1 MIDLTN
7 DIREMMDQKDM
18 SFKEVKS
25 IITDMLKSAYKRKF
39 GTDEN
44 AEIKF
49 YTKKKDSSRIF
60 VDILAKKTVVDEE
73 DFFNEVTEIPY
84 DDAVLLAGDEVEV
97 GDSLE
102 IPLNPK
108 TFEYSA
114 VQSAKQRGQ
123 QVSKEMTDDKTFIKA
138 KSMEFALVKGE
149 LKKISKNNSDWLV
162 DVGFGEENLA
172 VFPLRGQS
180 PRETY
185 EIGDTLRFF
194 VEKVDRGDE
203 IITKDNKTGKTK
215 KKKRGVKISLSRS
228 CKEFVKC
235 LLEAQLREE
244 IDNGSVVI
252 KSIAR
257 QVGVRTKVAV
267 DTKKSDTDPVG
278 ATVGK
283 AGCKIQT
290 ITNEISGEKID
301 VVRYDSDPIVLIANA
316 LTPAQVQRVVEID
329 PSSKYAVAIVDDKDQ
344 GLAIGQNGV
353 NVKLAKTLCDWVIDV
368 KTKSQFNEMEQTQ
381 QIHENVGSLFKDE
394 ENVAPTVA
402 EEAKEEPK
410 VLTNEE
416 IGIAEGETPITDVGL
431 DSRLVKKLH
440 NADIWSIE
448 EFFDYTDEE
457 LLERGLTEE
466 EIDAVKGSVEIVTE
480 EVLDDDSFECPV
492 CHAIVPAGST
502 TCPNCGA
509 EFEFE

>member
-1 MIDLTN
+1 MIDLTS
-7 DIREMMDQKDM
+7 DIRDMMAQKDM
-18 SFKEVKS
+18 SLKEVKS

-44 AEIKF
+44 AEVKF
-49 YTKKKDSSRIF
+49 FTKKKDSSRIY
-60 VDILAKKTVVDEE
+60 VDILSKKTVVEEE

-84 DDAVLLAGDEVEV
+84 DEAVVLAGDEVEV
-97 GDSLE
+97 GDTLE
-102 IPLNPK
+102 IPLNPR

-138 KSMEFALVKGE
+138 KSMEFTLIKGE
-149 LKKISKNNSDWLV
+149 LKKVGKNNSDWLV

-185 EIGDTLRFF
+185 DMGDTLRFF

-203 IITKDNKTGKTK
+203 VITRDTKTGKTK

-244 IDNGSVVI
+244 IDNGTVVI

-290 ITNEISGEKID
+290 ITNEIAGEKID
-301 VVRYDSDPIVLIANA
+301 VVRYNEDPIVLIANA

-329 PSSKYAVAIVDDKDQ
+329 PVSKYAVAIVDDKDQ

-368 KTKSQFNEMEQTQ
+368 KTKSQFNEMDQTQ
-381 QIHENVGSLFKDE
+381 LIHETVGSLFKDNE
-394 ENVAPTVA
+394 APLENV
-402 EEAKEEPK
+402 EEKEEVVK
-410 VLTNEE
+410 TLSNEE
-416 IGIAEGETPITDVGL
+416 IGIAEGETPISDIGL
-431 DSRLVKKLH
+431 DPHLVKKLH

-457 LLERGLTEE
+457 LLERGISEE
-466 EIDAVKGSVEIVTE
+466 EIEAVKGSVEIVTE
-480 EVLDDDSFECPV
+480 EEEGDGSFECPV
-492 CHAIVPAGST
+492 CHEIVPAGST
-502 TCPNCGA
+502 SCPNCGA

>member
-1 MIDLTN
+1 MIDLTS
-7 DIREMMDQKDM
+7 DIRDMMAQKDM
-18 SFKEVKS
+18 SLKEVKS

-44 AEIKF
+44 AEVKF
-49 YTKKKDSSRIF
+49 FTKKKDSSRIY
-60 VDILAKKTVVDEE
+60 VDILSKKTVVEEE

-84 DDAVLLAGDEVEV
+84 DEAVVLAGDEVEV
-97 GDSLE
+97 GDTLE
-102 IPLNPK
+102 IPLNPR

-138 KSMEFALVKGE
+138 KSMEFTLVKGE
-149 LKKISKNNSDWLV
+149 LKKIGKNNSDWLV

-185 EIGDTLRFF
+185 DMGDTLRFF

-203 IITKDNKTGKTK
+203 VITRDTKTGKTK

-244 IDNGSVVI
+244 IDNGTVVI

-290 ITNEISGEKID
+290 ITNEIAGEKID
-301 VVRYDSDPIVLIANA
+301 VVRYDEDPIVLIANA

-329 PSSKYAVAIVDDKDQ
+329 PVSKYAVAIVDDKDQ

-368 KTKSQFNEMEQTQ
+368 KTKSQFNEMDQTQ
-381 QIHENVGSLFKDE
+381 LIHETVGSLFKDNE
-394 ENVAPTVA
+394 APLENV
-402 EEAKEEPK
+402 EEKEEVVK
-410 VLTNEE
+410 TLTNEE
-416 IGIAEGETPITDVGL
+416 IGIAEGETPISDIGL
-431 DSRLVKKLH
+431 DPHLVKKLH

-457 LLERGLTEE
+457 LLERGISAE
-466 EIDAVKGSVEIVTE
+466 EIEAVKGSVEIVTE
-480 EVLDDDSFECPV
+480 EEEGDGSFDCPV
-492 CHAIVPAGST
+492 CHEIVPAGST
-502 TCPNCGA
+502 SCPNCGA

>member
-1 MIDLTN
+1 MIDLTS
-7 DIREMMDQKDM
+7 DIRDMMAQKDM
-18 SFKEVKS
+18 SLKEVKS

-44 AEIKF
+44 AEVKF
-49 YTKKKDSSRIF
+49 FTKKKDSSRIY
-60 VDILAKKTVVDEE
+60 VDILSKKTVVEEE

-84 DDAVLLAGDEVEV
+84 DEAVVLAGDEVEV
-97 GDSLE
+97 GDTLE
-102 IPLNPK
+102 IPLNPR

-138 KSMEFALVKGE
+138 KSMEFTLVKGE
-149 LKKISKNNSDWLV
+149 LKKIGKNNSDWLV

-185 EIGDTLRFF
+185 DMGDTLRFF

-203 IITKDNKTGKTK
+203 VITRDTKTGKTK

-244 IDNGSVVI
+244 IDNGTVVI

-290 ITNEISGEKID
+290 ITNEIAGEKID
-301 VVRYDSDPIVLIANA
+301 VVRYNEDPIVLIANA

-329 PSSKYAVAIVDDKDQ
+329 PVSKSAVAIVDDKDQ

-368 KTKSQFNEMEQTQ
+368 KTKSQFNEMDQTQ
-381 QIHENVGSLFKDE
+381 LIHETVGSLFKDNE
-394 ENVAPTVA
+394 APLENV
-402 EEAKEEPK
+402 EEKEEVVK
-410 VLTNEE
+410 TLTNEE
-416 IGIAEGETPITDVGL
+416 IGIAEGETPISDIGL
-431 DSRLVKKLH
+431 DPHLVKKLH

-457 LLERGLTEE
+457 LLERGISAE
-466 EIDAVKGSVEIVTE
+466 EIEAVKGSVEIVTE
-480 EVLDDDSFECPV
+480 EEEGDGSFECPV
-492 CHAIVPAGST
+492 CHEIVPAGST
-502 TCPNCGA
+502 SCPNCGA

>member
-1 MIDLTN
+1 MIDLTS
-7 DIREMMDQKDM
+7 DIRDMMAQKDM
-18 SFKEVKS
+18 SLKEVKS

-44 AEIKF
+44 AEVKF
-49 YTKKKDSSRIF
+49 FTKKKDSSRIY
-60 VDILAKKTVVDEE
+60 VDILSKKTVVEEE

-84 DDAVLLAGDEVEV
+84 DEAVVLAGDEVEV
-97 GDSLE
+97 GDTLE
-102 IPLNPK
+102 IPLNPR

-138 KSMEFALVKGE
+138 KSMEFTLVKGE
-149 LKKISKNNSDWLV
+149 LKKIGKNNSDWLV

-185 EIGDTLRFF
+185 DMGDTLRFF

-203 IITKDNKTGKTK
+203 VITRDTKTGKTK

-244 IDNGSVVI
+244 IDNGTVVI

-257 QVGVRTKVAV
+257 QAGVRTKVAV

-290 ITNEISGEKID
+290 ITNEIAGEKID
-301 VVRYDSDPIVLIANA
+301 VVRYDEDPIVLIANA

-329 PSSKYAVAIVDDKDQ
+329 PVSKYAVAIVDDKDQ

-368 KTKSQFNEMEQTQ
+368 KTKSQFNEMDQTQ
-381 QIHENVGSLFKDE
+381 LIHETVGSLFKDNE
-394 ENVAPTVA
+394 APLENV
-402 EEAKEEPK
+402 EEKEEVVK
-410 VLTNEE
+410 TLTNEE
-416 IGIAEGETPITDVGL
+416 IGIAEGETPISDIGL
-431 DSRLVKKLH
+431 DPHLVKKLH

-457 LLERGLTEE
+457 LLERGISAE
-466 EIDAVKGSVEIVTE
+466 EIEAVKGSVEIVTE
-480 EVLDDDSFECPV
+480 EEEGDGSFECPV
-492 CHAIVPAGST
+492 CHEIVPAGST
-502 TCPNCGA
+502 SCPNCGA

>member
-1 MIDLTN
+1 MIDLTS
-7 DIREMMDQKDM
+7 DIRDMMAQKDM
-18 SFKEVKS
+18 SLKEVKY

-44 AEIKF
+44 AEVKF
-49 YTKKKDSSRIF
+49 FTKKKDSSRIY
-60 VDILAKKTVVDEE
+60 VDILSKKTVVEEE

-84 DDAVLLAGDEVEV
+84 DEAVVLAGDEVEV
-97 GDSLE
+97 GDTLE
-102 IPLNPK
+102 IPLNPR

-138 KSMEFALVKGE
+138 KSMEFTLVKGE
-149 LKKISKNNSDWLV
+149 LKKIGKNNSDWLV

-185 EIGDTLRFF
+185 DMGDTLRFF

-203 IITKDNKTGKTK
+203 VITRDTKTGKTK

-244 IDNGSVVI
+244 IDNGTVVI

-290 ITNEISGEKID
+290 ITNEIAGEKID
-301 VVRYDSDPIVLIANA
+301 VVRYNEDPIVLIANA

-329 PSSKYAVAIVDDKDQ
+329 PVSKYAVAIVDDKDQ

-368 KTKSQFNEMEQTQ
+368 KTKSQFNEMDQTQ
-381 QIHENVGSLFKDE
+381 LIHETVGSLFKDNE
-394 ENVAPTVA
+394 APLENV
-402 EEAKEEPK
+402 EEKEEVVK
-410 VLTNEE
+410 TLTNEE
-416 IGIAEGETPITDVGL
+416 IGIAEGETPISDIGL
-431 DSRLVKKLH
+431 DPHLVKKLH

-457 LLERGLTEE
+457 LLERGISAE
-466 EIDAVKGSVEIVTE
+466 EIEAVKGSVEIVTE
-480 EVLDDDSFECPV
+480 EEEGDGSFECPV
-492 CHAIVPAGST
+492 CHEIVPAGST
-502 TCPNCGA
+502 SCPNCGA

>member
-1 MIDLTN
+1 MIDLTS
-7 DIREMMDQKDM
+7 DIRDMMAQKDM
-18 SFKEVKS
+18 SLKEVKS

-44 AEIKF
+44 AEVKF
-49 YTKKKDSSRIF
+49 FTKKKDSSRIY
-60 VDILAKKTVVDEE
+60 VDILSKKTVVEEE

-84 DDAVLLAGDEVEV
+84 DEAVVLAGDEVEV
-97 GDSLE
+97 GDTLE
-102 IPLNPK
+102 IPLNPR

-138 KSMEFALVKGE
+138 KSMEFTRVKGE
-149 LKKISKNNSDWLV
+149 LKKVGKNNSDWLV

-185 EIGDTLRFF
+185 DMGDTLRFF

-203 IITKDNKTGKTK
+203 VITRDTKTGKTK

-244 IDNGSVVI
+244 IDNGTVVI

-290 ITNEISGEKID
+290 ITNEIAGEKID
-301 VVRYDSDPIVLIANA
+301 VVRYNEDPIVLIANA

-329 PSSKYAVAIVDDKDQ
+329 PVSKYAVAIVDDKDQ

-368 KTKSQFNEMEQTQ
+368 KTKSQFNEMDQTQ
-381 QIHENVGSLFKDE
+381 LIHETVGSLFKDNE
-394 ENVAPTVA
+394 APLENV
-402 EEAKEEPK
+402 EEKEEVVK
-410 VLTNEE
+410 TLTNEE
-416 IGIAEGETPITDVGL
+416 IGIAEGETPISDIGL
-431 DSRLVKKLH
+431 DPHLVKKLH

-457 LLERGLTEE
+457 LLERGISAE
-466 EIDAVKGSVEIVTE
+466 EIEAVKGSVEIVTE
-480 EVLDDDSFECPV
+480 EEEGDGSFECPV
-492 CHAIVPAGST
+492 CHEIVPAGST
-502 TCPNCGA
+502 SCPNCGA

>member
-1 MIDLTN
+1 MIDLTS
-7 DIREMMDQKDM
+7 DIRDMMAQKDM
-18 SFKEVKS
+18 SLKEVKS

-44 AEIKF
+44 AEVKF
-49 YTKKKDSSRIF
+49 FTKKKDSSRIY
-60 VDILAKKTVVDEE
+60 VDILSKKTVVEEE

-84 DDAVLLAGDEVEV
+84 DEAVVLAGDEVEV
-97 GDSLE
+97 GDTLE
-102 IPLNPK
+102 IPLNPR

-138 KSMEFALVKGE
+138 KSMEFTLVKGE
-149 LKKISKNNSDWLV
+149 LKKIGKNNSDWLV

-185 EIGDTLRFF
+185 DMGDTLRFF

-203 IITKDNKTGKTK
+203 VITRDTKTGKTK

-244 IDNGSVVI
+244 IDNGTVVI

-290 ITNEISGEKID
+290 ITNEIAGEKID
-301 VVRYDSDPIVLIANA
+301 VVRYNEDPIVLIANA

-329 PSSKYAVAIVDDKDQ
+329 PVSKYAVAIVDDKDQ

-368 KTKSQFNEMEQTQ
+368 KTKSQFNEMDQTQ
-381 QIHENVGSLFKDE
+381 LIHETVGSLFKDNE
-394 ENVAPTVA
+394 APLENV
-402 EEAKEEPK
+402 EEKEEVVK
-410 VLTNEE
+410 TLTNEE
-416 IGIAEGETPITDVGL
+416 IGIAEGETPISDIGL
-431 DSRLVKKLH
+431 DPHLVKKLH

-457 LLERGLTEE
+457 LLERGISAE
-466 EIDAVKGSVEIVTE
+466 EIEAVKDSVEIVTE
-480 EVLDDDSFECPV
+480 EEEGDGSFECPV
-492 CHAIVPAGST
+492 CHEIVPAGST
-502 TCPNCGA
+502 SCPNCGA

>member
-1 MIDLTN
+1 MIDLTS
-7 DIREMMDQKDM
+7 DIRDMMAQKDM
-18 SFKEVKS
+18 SLKEVKS

-44 AEIKF
+44 AEVKF
-49 YTKKKDSSRIF
+49 FTKKKDSSRIY
-60 VDILAKKTVVDEE
+60 VDILSKKTVVEEE

-84 DDAVLLAGDEVEV
+84 DEAVVLAGDEVEV
-97 GDSLE
+97 GDTLE
-102 IPLNPK
+102 IPLNPR

-138 KSMEFALVKGE
+138 KSMEFTLVKGE
-149 LKKISKNNSDWLV
+149 LKKIGKNNSDWLV

-185 EIGDTLRFF
+185 DMGDTLRFF

-203 IITKDNKTGKTK
+203 VITRDTKTGKTK

-244 IDNGSVVI
+244 IDNGTVVI

-290 ITNEISGEKID
+290 ITNEIAGEKID
-301 VVRYDSDPIVLIANA
+301 VVRYNEDPIVLIANA
-316 LTPAQVQRVVEID
+316 LTPAQVQRFVEID
-329 PSSKYAVAIVDDKDQ
+329 PVSKYAVAIVDDKDQ

-368 KTKSQFNEMEQTQ
+368 KTKSQFNEMDQTQ
-381 QIHENVGSLFKDE
+381 LIHETVGSLFKDNE
-394 ENVAPTVA
+394 APLENV
-402 EEAKEEPK
+402 EEKEEVVK
-410 VLTNEE
+410 TLTNEE
-416 IGIAEGETPITDVGL
+416 IGIAEGETPISDIGL
-431 DSRLVKKLH
+431 DPHLVKKLH

-457 LLERGLTEE
+457 LLERGISAE
-466 EIDAVKGSVEIVTE
+466 EIEAVKGSVEIVTE
-480 EVLDDDSFECPV
+480 EEEGDGSFECPV
-492 CHAIVPAGST
+492 CHEIVPAGST
-502 TCPNCGA
+502 SCPNCGA

>member
-1 MIDLTN
+1 MIDLTS
-7 DIREMMDQKDM
+7 DIRDMMAQKDM
-18 SFKEVKS
+18 SLKEVKS

-44 AEIKF
+44 AEVKF
-49 YTKKKDSSRIF
+49 FTKKKDSSRIY
-60 VDILAKKTVVDEE
+60 VDILSKKTVVEEE

-84 DDAVLLAGDEVEV
+84 DEAVVLAGDEVEV
-97 GDSLE
+97 GDTLE

-138 KSMEFALVKGE
+138 KSMEFTLVKGE
-149 LKKISKNNSDWLV
+149 LKKIGKNNSDWLV

-185 EIGDTLRFF
+185 DMGDTLRFF

-203 IITKDNKTGKTK
+203 VITRDTKTGKTK

-244 IDNGSVVI
+244 IDNGTVVI

-290 ITNEISGEKID
+290 ITNEIAGEKID
-301 VVRYDSDPIVLIANA
+301 VVRYDEDPIVLIANA

-329 PSSKYAVAIVDDKDQ
+329 PVSKYAVAIVDDKDQ

-353 NVKLAKTLCDWVIDV
+353 NVKLSKTLCDWVIDV
-368 KTKSQFNEMEQTQ
+368 KTKSQFNEMDQTQ
-381 QIHENVGSLFKDE
+381 LIHETVGSLFKDNE
-394 ENVAPTVA
+394 APLENV
-402 EEAKEEPK
+402 EEKEEVVK
-410 VLTNEE
+410 TLTNEE
-416 IGIAEGETPITDVGL
+416 IGIAEGETPISDIGL
-431 DSRLVKKLH
+431 DPHLVKKLH

-457 LLERGLTEE
+457 LLERGISAE
-466 EIDAVKGSVEIVTE
+466 EIEAVKGSVEIVTE
-480 EVLDDDSFECPV
+480 EEEGDGSFECPV
-492 CHAIVPAGST
+492 CHEIVPAGST
-502 TCPNCGA
+502 SCPNCGA

>member
-1 MIDLTN
+1 MIDLTS
-7 DIREMMDQKDM
+7 DIRDMMAQKDM
-18 SFKEVKS
+18 SLKEVKS

-44 AEIKF
+44 AEVKF
-49 YTKKKDSSRIF
+49 FTKKKDSSRIY
-60 VDILAKKTVVDEE
+60 VDILSKKTVVEEE

-84 DDAVLLAGDEVEV
+84 DEAVVLAGDEVEV
-97 GDSLE
+97 GDTLE
-102 IPLNPK
+102 IPLNPR

-138 KSMEFALVKGE
+138 KSMEFTLVKGE
-149 LKKISKNNSDWLV
+149 LKKIGKNNSDWLV

-185 EIGDTLRFF
+185 DMGDTLRFF

-203 IITKDNKTGKTK
+203 VITRDTKTGKTK

-244 IDNGSVVI
+244 IDNGTVVI

-290 ITNEISGEKID
+290 ITNEIAGEKID
-301 VVRYDSDPIVLIANA
+301 VVRYNEDPIVLIANA

-329 PSSKYAVAIVDDKDQ
+329 PVSKYAVAIVGGKDQ

-368 KTKSQFNEMEQTQ
+368 KTKSQFNEMDQTQ
-381 QIHENVGSLFKDE
+381 LIHETVGSLFKDNE
-394 ENVAPTVA
+394 APLENV
-402 EEAKEEPK
+402 EEKEEVVK
-410 VLTNEE
+410 TLTNEE
-416 IGIAEGETPITDVGL
+416 IGIAEGETPISDIGL
-431 DSRLVKKLH
+431 APHLVKKLH

-457 LLERGLTEE
+457 LLERGIPAE
-466 EIDAVKGSVEIVTE
+466 EIEAVKGSVEIVTE
-480 EVLDDDSFECPV
+480 EEEGDGSFECPV
-492 CHAIVPAGST
+492 CHEIVPAGST
-502 TCPNCGA
+502 SCPNCGA

>member
-1 MIDLTN
+1 MIDLTS
-7 DIREMMDQKDM
+7 DIRDMMAQKDM
-18 SFKEVKS
+18 SLKEVKS

-44 AEIKF
+44 AEVKF
-49 YTKKKDSSRIF
+49 FTKKKDSSRIY
-60 VDILAKKTVVDEE
+60 VDILSKKTVVEEE

-84 DDAVLLAGDEVEV
+84 DEAVVLAGDEVEV
-97 GDSLE
+97 GDTLE
-102 IPLNPK
+102 IPLNPR

-138 KSMEFALVKGE
+138 KSMEFTLVKGE
-149 LKKISKNNSDWLV
+149 LKKIGKNNSDWLV

-185 EIGDTLRFF
+185 DMGDTLRFF

-203 IITKDNKTGKTK
+203 VITRDTKTGKTK

-252 KSIAR
+252 KAIAR

-290 ITNEISGEKID
+290 ITNEIAGEKID
-301 VVRYDSDPIVLIANA
+301 VVRYNEDPIVLIANA

-329 PSSKYAVAIVDDKDQ
+329 PVSKYAVAIVDDKDQ

-368 KTKSQFNEMEQTQ
+368 KTKSQFNEMDQTQ
-381 QIHENVGSLFKDE
+381 LIHETVGSLFKDNE
-394 ENVAPTVA
+394 APLENV
-402 EEAKEEPK
+402 EEKEEVVK
-410 VLTNEE
+410 TLTNEE
-416 IGIAEGETPITDVGL
+416 IGIAEGETPISDIGL
-431 DSRLVKKLH
+431 DPHLVKKLH

-457 LLERGLTEE
+457 LLERGISAE
-466 EIDAVKGSVEIVTE
+466 EIEAVKGSVEIVTE
-480 EVLDDDSFECPV
+480 EEEGDGSFECPV
-492 CHAIVPAGST
+492 CHEIVPAGST
-502 TCPNCGA
+502 SCPNCGA

>member
-1 MIDLTN
+1 M
-7 DIREMMDQKDM
+7 
-18 SFKEVKS
+18 
-25 IITDMLKSAYKRKF
+25 
-39 GTDEN
+39 
-44 AEIKF
+44 
-49 YTKKKDSSRIF
+49 
-60 VDILAKKTVVDEE
+60 DILSKKTVVEEE

-84 DDAVLLAGDEVEV
+84 DEAVVLAGDEVEV
-97 GDSLE
+97 GDTLE
-102 IPLNPK
+102 IPLNPR

-138 KSMEFALVKGE
+138 KSMEFTLVKGE
-149 LKKISKNNSDWLV
+149 LKKIGKNNSDWLV

-185 EIGDTLRFF
+185 DMGDTLRFF

-203 IITKDNKTGKTK
+203 VITRDTKTGKTK

-244 IDNGSVVI
+244 IDNGTVVI

-290 ITNEISGEKID
+290 ITNEIAGEKID
-301 VVRYDSDPIVLIANA
+301 VVRYNEDPIVLIANA

-329 PSSKYAVAIVDDKDQ
+329 PVSKYAVAIVDDKDQ

-368 KTKSQFNEMEQTQ
+368 KTKSQFNEMDQTQ
-381 QIHENVGSLFKDE
+381 LIHETVGSLFKDNE
-394 ENVAPTVA
+394 APLENV
-402 EEAKEEPK
+402 EEKEEVVK
-410 VLTNEE
+410 TLTNEE
-416 IGIAEGETPITDVGL
+416 IGIAEGETPISDIGL
-431 DSRLVKKLH
+431 DPHLVKKLH

-457 LLERGLTEE
+457 LLERGISAE
-466 EIDAVKGSVEIVTE
+466 EIEAVKGSVEIVTE
-480 EVLDDDSFECPV
+480 EEVIDDSFECPV

-502 TCPNCGA
+502 SCPNCGA

>member
-1 MIDLTN
+1 MIDLTS
-7 DIREMMDQKDM
+7 DIRDMMAQKDM
-18 SFKEVKS
+18 SLKEVKS

-44 AEIKF
+44 AEVKF
-49 YTKKKDSSRIF
+49 FTKKKDSSRIY
-60 VDILAKKTVVDEE
+60 VDILSKKTVVEEE

-84 DDAVLLAGDEVEV
+84 DEAVFLAGDEVEV
-97 GDSLE
+97 GDTLE
-102 IPLNPK
+102 IPLNPR

-138 KSMEFALVKGE
+138 KSMEFTLVKGE
-149 LKKISKNNSDWLV
+149 LKKIGKNNSDWLV

-185 EIGDTLRFF
+185 DMGDTLRFF

-203 IITKDNKTGKTK
+203 VITRDTKTGKTK

-244 IDNGSVVI
+244 IDNGTVVI

-290 ITNEISGEKID
+290 ITNEIAGEKID
-301 VVRYDSDPIVLIANA
+301 VVRYDEDPIVLIANA

-329 PSSKYAVAIVDDKDQ
+329 PVSKYAVAIVDDKDQ

-368 KTKSQFNEMEQTQ
+368 KTKSQFNEMDQTQ
-381 QIHENVGSLFKDE
+381 LIHETVGSLFKDNE
-394 ENVAPTVA
+394 APLENV
-402 EEAKEEPK
+402 EEKEEVVK
-410 VLTNEE
+410 TLTNEE
-416 IGIAEGETPITDVGL
+416 IGIAEGETPISDIGL
-431 DSRLVKKLH
+431 DPHLVKKLH

-457 LLERGLTEE
+457 LLERGISAE
-466 EIDAVKGSVEIVTE
+466 EIEAVKGSVEIVTE
-480 EVLDDDSFECPV
+480 EEEGDGSFECPV
-492 CHAIVPAGST
+492 CHEIVPAGST
-502 TCPNCGA
+502 SCPNCGA

>member
-1 MIDLTN
+1 MIDLTS
-7 DIREMMDQKDM
+7 DIRDMMAQKDM
-18 SFKEVKS
+18 SLKEVKS

-44 AEIKF
+44 AEVKF
-49 YTKKKDSSRIF
+49 FTKKKDSSRIY
-60 VDILAKKTVVDEE
+60 VDILSKKTVVEEE

-84 DDAVLLAGDEVEV
+84 DEAVVLAGDEVEV
-97 GDSLE
+97 GDTLE
-102 IPLNPK
+102 IPLNPR

-138 KSMEFALVKGE
+138 KSMEFTLVKGE
-149 LKKISKNNSDWLV
+149 LKKIGKNNSDWLV

-185 EIGDTLRFF
+185 DMGDTLRFF

-203 IITKDNKTGKTK
+203 VITRDTKTGKTK

-244 IDNGSVVI
+244 IDNGTVVI

-290 ITNEISGEKID
+290 ITNEIAGEKID
-301 VVRYDSDPIVLIANA
+301 VVRYDEDPIVLIANA

-329 PSSKYAVAIVDDKDQ
+329 PVSKYAVAIVDDKDQ

-368 KTKSQFNEMEQTQ
+368 KTKSQFNEMDQTQ
-381 QIHENVGSLFKDE
+381 LIHETVGSLFKDNE
-394 ENVAPTVA
+394 APLENV
-402 EEAKEEPK
+402 EEKEEVVK
-410 VLTNEE
+410 TLTNEE
-416 IGIAEGETPITDVGL
+416 IGIAEGETPISDIGL
-431 DSRLVKKLH
+431 DPHLVKKLH

-457 LLERGLTEE
+457 LLERGISAEE
-466 EIDAVKGSVEIVTE
+466 SEAVKGSVEIVTE
-480 EVLDDDSFECPV
+480 EEEGDGSFECPV
-492 CHAIVPAGST
+492 CHEIVPAGST
-502 TCPNCGA
+502 SCPNCGA

>member
-1 MIDLTN
+1 MIDLTS
-7 DIREMMDQKDM
+7 DIRDMMAQKDM
-18 SFKEVKS
+18 SLKEVKS

-44 AEIKF
+44 AEVKF
-49 YTKKKDSSRIF
+49 FTKKKDSSRIY
-60 VDILAKKTVVDEE
+60 VDILSKKTVVEEE

-84 DDAVLLAGDEVEV
+84 DEAVVLAGDEVEV
-97 GDSLE
+97 GDTLE
-102 IPLNPK
+102 IPLNPR

-138 KSMEFALVKGE
+138 KSMEFTLVKGE
-149 LKKISKNNSDWLV
+149 LKKIGKNNSDWLV

-185 EIGDTLRFF
+185 DMGDTLRFF

-203 IITKDNKTGKTK
+203 VITRDTKTGKTK

-244 IDNGSVVI
+244 IDNGTVVI

-290 ITNEISGEKID
+290 ITNEIAGEKID
-301 VVRYDSDPIVLIANA
+301 VVRYDEDPIVLIANA

-329 PSSKYAVAIVDDKDQ
+329 PVSKYAVAIVDDKDQ

-368 KTKSQFNEMEQTQ
+368 KTKSQFNEMDQTQ
-381 QIHENVGSLFKDE
+381 LIHETVGSLFKDNE
-394 ENVAPTVA
+394 APLENV
-402 EEAKEEPK
+402 EEKEEVVK
-410 VLTNEE
+410 TLTNEE
-416 IGIAEGETPITDVGL
+416 IGIAEGETPISDIGL
-431 DSRLVKKLH
+431 DPHLVKKLH

-457 LLERGLTEE
+457 LLERGISAE
-466 EIDAVKGSVEIVTE
+466 EIEAVKGSVEIVTE
-480 EVLDDDSFECPV
+480 EEEGDGSFECPV
-492 CHAIVPAGST
+492 CHEIVPAGST
-502 TCPNCGA
+502 SCPNCGE

>member
-1 MIDLTN
+1 MIDLTS
-7 DIREMMDQKDM
+7 DIRDMMAQKDM
-18 SFKEVKS
+18 SLKEVKS

-44 AEIKF
+44 AEVKF
-49 YTKKKDSSRIF
+49 FTKKKDSSRIY
-60 VDILAKKTVVDEE
+60 VDILSKKTVVEEE

-84 DDAVLLAGDEVEV
+84 DEAVVLAGDEVEV
-97 GDSLE
+97 GDTLE
-102 IPLNPK
+102 IPLNPR

-138 KSMEFALVKGE
+138 KSMEFTLVKGE
-149 LKKISKNNSDWLV
+149 LKKIGKNNSDWLV

-185 EIGDTLRFF
+185 DMGDTLRFF

-203 IITKDNKTGKTK
+203 VITRDTKTGKTK

-244 IDNGSVVI
+244 IDNGTVVI
-252 KSIAR
+252 KAIAR

-290 ITNEISGEKID
+290 ITNEIAGEKID
-301 VVRYDSDPIVLIANA
+301 VVRYDEDPIVLIANA

-329 PSSKYAVAIVDDKDQ
+329 PVSKYAVAIVDDKDQ

-368 KTKSQFNEMEQTQ
+368 KTKSQFNEMDQTQ
-381 QIHENVGSLFKDE
+381 LIHETVGSLFKDNE
-394 ENVAPTVA
+394 APLENV
-402 EEAKEEPK
+402 EEKEEVVK
-410 VLTNEE
+410 TLTNEE
-416 IGIAEGETPITDVGL
+416 IGIAEGETPISDIGL
-431 DSRLVKKLH
+431 DPHLVKKLH

-457 LLERGLTEE
+457 LLERGISAE
-466 EIDAVKGSVEIVTE
+466 EIEAVKGSVEIVTE
-480 EVLDDDSFECPV
+480 EEEGDGSFECPV
-492 CHAIVPAGST
+492 CHEIVPAGST
-502 TCPNCGA
+502 SCPNCGA

>member
-1 MIDLTN
+1 MIDLTC
-7 DIREMMDQKDM
+7 DIRDMMAQKDM
-18 SFKEVKS
+18 SLKEVKS

-44 AEIKF
+44 AEVKF
-49 YTKKKDSSRIF
+49 FTKKKDSSRIY
-60 VDILAKKTVVDEE
+60 VDILSKKTVVEEE

-84 DDAVLLAGDEVEV
+84 DEAVVLAGDEVEV
-97 GDSLE
+97 GDTLE
-102 IPLNPK
+102 IPLNPR

-138 KSMEFALVKGE
+138 KSMEFTLVKGE
-149 LKKISKNNSDWLV
+149 LKKIGKNNSDWLV

-185 EIGDTLRFF
+185 DMGDTLRFF

-203 IITKDNKTGKTK
+203 VITRDTKTGKTK

-244 IDNGSVVI
+244 IDNGTVVI

-290 ITNEISGEKID
+290 ITNEIAGEKID
-301 VVRYDSDPIVLIANA
+301 VVRYNEDPIVLIANA

-329 PSSKYAVAIVDDKDQ
+329 PVSKYAVAIVDDKDQ

-368 KTKSQFNEMEQTQ
+368 KTKSQFNEMDQTQ
-381 QIHENVGSLFKDE
+381 LIHETVGSLFKDNE
-394 ENVAPTVA
+394 APLENV
-402 EEAKEEPK
+402 EEKEEVVK
-410 VLTNEE
+410 TLSNEE
-416 IGIAEGETPITDVGL
+416 IGIAEGETPISDIGL
-431 DSRLVKKLH
+431 DPHLVKKLD

-457 LLERGLTEE
+457 LLERGISAE
-466 EIDAVKGSVEIVTE
+466 EIEAVKGSVEIVTE
-480 EVLDDDSFECPV
+480 EEEGDGSFECPV
-492 CHAIVPAGST
+492 CHEIVPAGST
-502 TCPNCGA
+502 SCPNCGA

>member
-1 MIDLTN
+1 MIDLTS
-7 DIREMMDQKDM
+7 DIRDMMAQKDM
-18 SFKEVKS
+18 SLKEVKS
-25 IITDMLKSAYKRKF
+25 IITDMLKSAYKRKV

-44 AEIKF
+44 AEVKF
-49 YTKKKDSSRIF
+49 FTKKKDSSRIY
-60 VDILAKKTVVDEE
+60 VDILSKKTVVEEE

-84 DDAVLLAGDEVEV
+84 DEAVVLAGDEVEV
-97 GDSLE
+97 GDTLE
-102 IPLNPK
+102 IPLNPR

-138 KSMEFALVKGE
+138 KSMEFTLVKGE
-149 LKKISKNNSDWLV
+149 LKKIGKNNSDWLV

-185 EIGDTLRFF
+185 DMGDTLRFF

-203 IITKDNKTGKTK
+203 VITRDTKTGKTK

-244 IDNGSVVI
+244 IDNGTVVI

-290 ITNEISGEKID
+290 ITNEIAGEKID
-301 VVRYDSDPIVLIANA
+301 VVRYNEDPIVLIANA

-329 PSSKYAVAIVDDKDQ
+329 PVSKYAVAIVDDKDQ

-368 KTKSQFNEMEQTQ
+368 KTKSQFNEMDQTQ
-381 QIHENVGSLFKDE
+381 LIHETVGSLFKDNE
-394 ENVAPTVA
+394 APLENV
-402 EEAKEEPK
+402 EKKEEVVK
-410 VLTNEE
+410 TLTNEE
-416 IGIAEGETPITDVGL
+416 IGIAEGETPISDIGL
-431 DSRLVKKLH
+431 DPHLVKKLH

-457 LLERGLTEE
+457 LLERGISAE
-466 EIDAVKGSVEIVTE
+466 EIEAVKGSVEIVTE
-480 EVLDDDSFECPV
+480 EEEGDGSFECPV
-492 CHAIVPAGST
+492 CHEIVPAGST
-502 TCPNCGA
+502 SCPNCGA

>member
-1 MIDLTN
+1 MIDLTS
-7 DIREMMDQKDM
+7 DIRDMMAQKDM
-18 SFKEVKS
+18 SLKEVKS

-44 AEIKF
+44 AEVKF
-49 YTKKKDSSRIF
+49 FTKKKDSSRIY
-60 VDILAKKTVVDEE
+60 VDILSKKTVVEEE

-84 DDAVLLAGDEVEV
+84 DEAVVLAGDEVEV
-97 GDSLE
+97 SDTLE
-102 IPLNPK
+102 IPLNPR

-138 KSMEFALVKGE
+138 KSMEFTLVKGE
-149 LKKISKNNSDWLV
+149 LKKIGKNNSDWLV

-185 EIGDTLRFF
+185 DMGDTLRFF

-203 IITKDNKTGKTK
+203 VITRDTKTGKTK

-244 IDNGSVVI
+244 IDNGTVVI

-290 ITNEISGEKID
+290 ITNEIAGEKID
-301 VVRYDSDPIVLIANA
+301 VVRYNEDPIVLIANA

-329 PSSKYAVAIVDDKDQ
+329 PVSKYAVAIVDDKDQ

-368 KTKSQFNEMEQTQ
+368 KTKSQFNEMDQTQ
-381 QIHENVGSLFKDE
+381 LIHETVGSLFKDNE
-394 ENVAPTVA
+394 APLENV
-402 EEAKEEPK
+402 EEKEEVVK
-410 VLTNEE
+410 TLTNEE
-416 IGIAEGETPITDVGL
+416 IGIAEGETPISDIGL
-431 DSRLVKKLH
+431 DPHLVKKLH

-457 LLERGLTEE
+457 LLERGISAE
-466 EIDAVKGSVEIVTE
+466 EIEAVKGSVEIVTE
-480 EVLDDDSFECPV
+480 EEEGDGSFECPV
-492 CHAIVPAGST
+492 CHEIVPAGST
-502 TCPNCGA
+502 SCPNCGA

>member
-1 MIDLTN
+1 MIDLTS
-7 DIREMMDQKDM
+7 DIRDMMAQKDM
-18 SFKEVKS
+18 SLKEVKS

-44 AEIKF
+44 AEVKF
-49 YTKKKDSSRIF
+49 FTKKKDSSRIY
-60 VDILAKKTVVDEE
+60 VDILSKKTVVEEE
-73 DFFNEVTEIPY
+73 DFFNEVMEIFY
-84 DDAVLLAGDEVEV
+84 DEVVVFVGDEVEV
-97 GDSLE
+97 GDILE
-102 IPLNPK
+102 IPLNLR

-138 KSMEFALVKGE
+138 KSMEFTLVKGE
-149 LKKISKNNSDWLV
+149 LKKIGKNNSDWLV

-185 EIGDTLRFF
+185 DMGDTLRFF

-203 IITKDNKTGKTK
+203 VITRDTKTGKTK

-244 IDNGSVVI
+244 IDNGTVVI

-290 ITNEISGEKID
+290 ITNEIAGEKID
-301 VVRYDSDPIVLIANA
+301 VVRYDEDPIVLIANA

-329 PSSKYAVAIVDDKDQ
+329 PVSKYAVAIVDDKDQ

-368 KTKSQFNEMEQTQ
+368 KTKSQFNEMDQTQ
-381 QIHENVGSLFKDE
+381 LIHETVGSLFKDNE
-394 ENVAPTVA
+394 APLENV
-402 EEAKEEPK
+402 EEKEEVVK
-410 VLTNEE
+410 TLTNEE
-416 IGIAEGETPITDVGL
+416 IGIAEGETPISDIGL
-431 DSRLVKKLH
+431 DPHLVKKLH

-457 LLERGLTEE
+457 LLERGISAE
-466 EIDAVKGSVEIVTE
+466 EIEAVKGSVEIVTE
-480 EVLDDDSFECPV
+480 EEEGDGSFECPV
-492 CHAIVPAGST
+492 CHEIVPAGST
-502 TCPNCGA
+502 SCPNCGA

>member
-1 MIDLTN
+1 MIDLTS
-7 DIREMMDQKDM
+7 DIRDMMAQKDM
-18 SFKEVKS
+18 SLKEVKS

-44 AEIKF
+44 AEVKF
-49 YTKKKDSSRIF
+49 FTKKKDSSRIY
-60 VDILAKKTVVDEE
+60 VDILSKKTVVEEE

-84 DDAVLLAGDEVEV
+84 DEAVVLAGDEVEV
-97 GDSLE
+97 GDTLE
-102 IPLNPK
+102 IPLNPR

-138 KSMEFALVKGE
+138 KSMEFTLVKGE
-149 LKKISKNNSDWLV
+149 LKKIGKNNSDWLV

-185 EIGDTLRFF
+185 DMGDTLRFF

-203 IITKDNKTGKTK
+203 VITRDTKTGKTK

-244 IDNGSVVI
+244 IDNGTVVI

-290 ITNEISGEKID
+290 ITNEIAGEKID
-301 VVRYDSDPIVLIANA
+301 VVRYNEDPIVLIANA

-329 PSSKYAVAIVDDKDQ
+329 PVTKYAVVIVDEKEQ
-344 GLAIGQNGV
+344 CLAIGQNGV
-353 NVKLAKTLCDWVIDV
+353 NVKLSKTLCDWVIDV
-368 KTKSQFNEMEQTQ
+368 KTKSQFNEMDQTQ
-381 QIHENVGSLFKDE
+381 LIHETVGSLFKDNE
-394 ENVAPTVA
+394 APLENV
-402 EEAKEEPK
+402 EEKEEVVK
-410 VLTNEE
+410 TLTNEE
-416 IGIAEGETPITDVGL
+416 IGIAEGETPISDIGL
-431 DSRLVKKLH
+431 DPHLVKKLH

-457 LLERGLTEE
+457 LLERGISAE
-466 EIDAVKGSVEIVTE
+466 EIEAVKGSVEIVTE
-480 EVLDDDSFECPV
+480 EEEGDGSFECPV
-492 CHAIVPAGST
+492 CHEIVPAGST
-502 TCPNCGA
+502 SCPNCGA

>member
-1 MIDLTN
+1 MIDLTS
-7 DIREMMDQKDM
+7 DIRDMMAQKDM
-18 SFKEVKS
+18 SLKEVKS

-44 AEIKF
+44 AEVKF
-49 YTKKKDSSRIF
+49 FTKKKDSSRIY
-60 VDILAKKTVVDEE
+60 VDILSKKTVVEEE

-84 DDAVLLAGDEVEV
+84 DEAVVLAGDEVEV
-97 GDSLE
+97 GDTLE
-102 IPLNPK
+102 IPLNPR

-138 KSMEFALVKGE
+138 KSMEFTLVKGE
-149 LKKISKNNSDWLV
+149 LKKIGKNNSDWLV

-185 EIGDTLRFF
+185 DMGDTLRFF
-194 VEKVDRGDE
+194 VEKVDRVDE
-203 IITKDNKTGKTK
+203 VITRDTKTGKTK

-244 IDNGSVVI
+244 IDNGTVVI

-290 ITNEISGEKID
+290 ITNEIAGEKID
-301 VVRYDSDPIVLIANA
+301 VVRYNEDPIVLIANA

-329 PSSKYAVAIVDDKDQ
+329 PVSKYAVAIVDDKDQ

-368 KTKSQFNEMEQTQ
+368 KTKSQFNEMDQTQ
-381 QIHENVGSLFKDE
+381 LIHETVGSLFKDNE
-394 ENVAPTVA
+394 APLENV
-402 EEAKEEPK
+402 EEKEEVVK
-410 VLTNEE
+410 TLTNEE
-416 IGIAEGETPITDVGL
+416 IGIAEGETPISDIGL
-431 DSRLVKKLH
+431 DPHLVKKLH

-457 LLERGLTEE
+457 LLERGISAE
-466 EIDAVKGSVEIVTE
+466 EIEAVKGSVEIVTE
-480 EVLDDDSFECPV
+480 EEEGDGSFECPV
-492 CHAIVPAGST
+492 CHEIVPAGST
-502 TCPNCGA
+502 SCPNCGA

>member
-1 MIDLTN
+1 MIDLTS
-7 DIREMMDQKDM
+7 DIRDMMAQKDM
-18 SFKEVKS
+18 SLKEVKS

-44 AEIKF
+44 AEVKF
-49 YTKKKDSSRIF
+49 FTKKKDSSRIY
-60 VDILAKKTVVDEE
+60 VDILSKKTVVEEE

-84 DDAVLLAGDEVEV
+84 DEAVVLAGDEVEV
-97 GDSLE
+97 GDTLE
-102 IPLNPK
+102 IPLNPR

-138 KSMEFALVKGE
+138 KSMEFTLVKGE
-149 LKKISKNNSDWLV
+149 LKKIGKNNSDWLV

-185 EIGDTLRFF
+185 DMGDTLRFF

-203 IITKDNKTGKTK
+203 VITRDTKTGKTK

-290 ITNEISGEKID
+290 ITNEIAGEKID
-301 VVRYDSDPIVLIANA
+301 VVRYNEDPIVLIANA

-329 PSSKYAVAIVDDKDQ
+329 PVSKYAVAIVDDKDQ

-368 KTKSQFNEMEQTQ
+368 KTKSQFNEMDQTQ
-381 QIHENVGSLFKDE
+381 LIHETVGSLFKDNE
-394 ENVAPTVA
+394 APLENV
-402 EEAKEEPK
+402 EEKEEVVK
-410 VLTNEE
+410 TLTNEE
-416 IGIAEGETPITDVGL
+416 IGIAEGETPISDIGL
-431 DSRLVKKLH
+431 DPHLVKKLH

-457 LLERGLTEE
+457 LLERGISAE
-466 EIDAVKGSVEIVTE
+466 EIEAVKGSVEIVTE
-480 EVLDDDSFECPV
+480 EEEGDGSFECPV
-492 CHAIVPAGST
+492 CHEIVPAGST
-502 TCPNCGA
+502 SCPNCGA

>member
-1 MIDLTN
+1 MIDLTS
-7 DIREMMDQKDM
+7 DIRDMMAQKDM
-18 SFKEVKS
+18 SLKEVKS

-44 AEIKF
+44 AEVKF
-49 YTKKKDSSRIF
+49 FTKKKDSSRIY
-60 VDILAKKTVVDEE
+60 VDILSKKTVVEEE

-84 DDAVLLAGDEVEV
+84 DEAVVLAGDEVEV
-97 GDSLE
+97 GDTLE
-102 IPLNPK
+102 IPLNPR

-138 KSMEFALVKGE
+138 KSMEFTLVKGE
-149 LKKISKNNSDWLV
+149 LKKIGKNNSDWLV

-185 EIGDTLRFF
+185 DMGDTLRFF

-203 IITKDNKTGKTK
+203 VITRDTKTGKTK

-244 IDNGSVVI
+244 IDNGTVVI

-290 ITNEISGEKID
+290 ITNEIAGEKID
-301 VVRYDSDPIVLIANA
+301 VVRYDEDPIVLIANA

-329 PSSKYAVAIVDDKDQ
+329 PVSKYAVAIVDDKDQ

-368 KTKSQFNEMEQTQ
+368 KTKSQFNELDQTQ
-381 QIHENVGSLFKDE
+381 LIHETVGSLFKDNE
-394 ENVAPTVA
+394 APLENV
-402 EEAKEEPK
+402 EEKEEVVK
-410 VLTNEE
+410 TLTNEE
-416 IGIAEGETPITDVGL
+416 IGIAEGETPISDIGL
-431 DSRLVKKLH
+431 DPHLVKKLH

-457 LLERGLTEE
+457 LLERGISAE
-466 EIDAVKGSVEIVTE
+466 EIEAVKGSVEIVTE
-480 EVLDDDSFECPV
+480 EEEGDGSFECPV
-492 CHAIVPAGST
+492 CHEIVPAGST
-502 TCPNCGA
+502 SCPNCGA

>member
-1 MIDLTN
+1 MIDLTS
-7 DIREMMDQKDM
+7 DIRDMMAQKDM
-18 SFKEVKS
+18 SLKEVKS

-44 AEIKF
+44 AEVKF
-49 YTKKKDSSRIF
+49 FTKKKDSSRIY
-60 VDILAKKTVVDEE
+60 VDILSKKTVDEEE

-84 DDAVLLAGDEVEV
+84 DEAVVLAGDEVEV
-97 GDSLE
+97 GDTLE
-102 IPLNPK
+102 IPLNPR

-138 KSMEFALVKGE
+138 KSMEFTLVKGE
-149 LKKISKNNSDWLV
+149 LKKIGKNNSDWLV

-185 EIGDTLRFF
+185 DMGDTLRFF

-203 IITKDNKTGKTK
+203 VITRDTKTGKTK

-244 IDNGSVVI
+244 IDNGTVVI

-290 ITNEISGEKID
+290 ITNEIAGEKID
-301 VVRYDSDPIVLIANA
+301 VVRYNEDPIVLIANA

-329 PSSKYAVAIVDDKDQ
+329 PVSKYAVAIVDDKDQ

-368 KTKSQFNEMEQTQ
+368 KTKSQFNEMDQTQ
-381 QIHENVGSLFKDE
+381 LIHETVGSLFKDNE
-394 ENVAPTVA
+394 APLENV
-402 EEAKEEPK
+402 EKKEEVVK
-410 VLTNEE
+410 TLTNEE
-416 IGIAEGETPITDVGL
+416 IGIAEGETPISDIGL
-431 DSRLVKKLH
+431 DPHLVKKLH

-457 LLERGLTEE
+457 LLERGISAE
-466 EIDAVKGSVEIVTE
+466 EIEAVKGSVEIVTE
-480 EVLDDDSFECPV
+480 EEEGDGSFECPV
-492 CHAIVPAGST
+492 CHEIVPAGST
-502 TCPNCGA
+502 SCPNCGA

>member
-1 MIDLTN
+1 MIDLTS
-7 DIREMMDQKDM
+7 DIRDMMAQKDM
-18 SFKEVKS
+18 SLKEVKS

-44 AEIKF
+44 AEVKF
-49 YTKKKDSSRIF
+49 FTKKKDSSRIY
-60 VDILAKKTVVDEE
+60 VDILSKKTVVEEE

-84 DDAVLLAGDEVEV
+84 DEAVVLAGDEVEV
-97 GDSLE
+97 GDTLE
-102 IPLNPK
+102 IPLNPR

-138 KSMEFALVKGE
+138 KSMEFTLVKGE
-149 LKKISKNNSDWLV
+149 LKKIGKNNSDWLV

-185 EIGDTLRFF
+185 DMGDTLRFF

-203 IITKDNKTGKTK
+203 VITRDTKTGKTK

-244 IDNGSVVI
+244 IDNGTVVI

-290 ITNEISGEKID
+290 ITNEIAGEKID
-301 VVRYDSDPIVLIANA
+301 VVRYDEDPIVLIANA

-329 PSSKYAVAIVDDKDQ
+329 PVSKYAVAIVDDKDQ

-368 KTKSQFNEMEQTQ
+368 KTKSQFNEMDQTQ
-381 QIHENVGSLFKDE
+381 LIHETVGSLFKDNE
-394 ENVAPTVA
+394 APLENV
-402 EEAKEEPK
+402 EEKEEVVK
-410 VLTNEE
+410 TLTNEE
-416 IGIAEGETPITDVGL
+416 IGIAEGETPISDIGL
-431 DSRLVKKLH
+431 DPRLVKKLH

-457 LLERGLTEE
+457 LLERGISAE
-466 EIDAVKGSVEIVTE
+466 EIEAVKGSVEIVTE
-480 EVLDDDSFECPV
+480 EEEGDGSFECPV
-492 CHAIVPAGST
+492 CHEIVPAGST
-502 TCPNCGA
+502 SCPNCGA

>member
-1 MIDLTN
+1 MIDLTS
-7 DIREMMDQKDM
+7 DIRDMMAQKDM
-18 SFKEVKS
+18 SLKEVKS

-44 AEIKF
+44 AEVKF
-49 YTKKKDSSRIF
+49 FTKKKDSSRIY
-60 VDILAKKTVVDEE
+60 VDILSKKTVVEEE

-84 DDAVLLAGDEVEV
+84 DEAVVLAGDEVEV
-97 GDSLE
+97 GDTLE
-102 IPLNPK
+102 IPLNPR

-138 KSMEFALVKGE
+138 KSMEFTLVKGE
-149 LKKISKNNSDWLV
+149 LKKIGKNNSDWLV

-185 EIGDTLRFF
+185 DMGDTLRFF

-203 IITKDNKTGKTK
+203 VITRDTKTGKTK

-244 IDNGSVVI
+244 IDNGTVVI

-290 ITNEISGEKID
+290 ITNEIAGEKID
-301 VVRYDSDPIVLIANA
+301 VVRYNEDPIVLIANA

-329 PSSKYAVAIVDDKDQ
+329 PVSKYAVAIVDDKDQ

-368 KTKSQFNEMEQTQ
+368 KTKSQFNEMDQTQ
-381 QIHENVGSLFKDE
+381 LIHETVGSLFKDNE
-394 ENVAPTVA
+394 APLENV
-402 EEAKEEPK
+402 EKKEEVVK
-410 VLTNEE
+410 TLTNEE
-416 IGIAEGETPITDVGL
+416 IGIAEGETPISDIGL
-431 DSRLVKKLH
+431 DPHLVKKLH

-457 LLERGLTEE
+457 LLERGISAE
-466 EIDAVKGSVEIVTE
+466 EIEAVKGSVEIVTE
-480 EVLDDDSFECPV
+480 EEEGDGSFECPV
-492 CHAIVPAGST
+492 CHEIVPAGST
-502 TCPNCGA
+502 SCPNCGA

>member
-1 MIDLTN
+1 MIDLTS
-7 DIREMMDQKDM
+7 DIRDMMAQKDM
-18 SFKEVKS
+18 SLKEVKS

-44 AEIKF
+44 AEVKF
-49 YTKKKDSSRIF
+49 FTKKKDSSRIY
-60 VDILAKKTVVDEE
+60 VDILSKKTVVEEE

-84 DDAVLLAGDEVEV
+84 DEAVVLAGDEVEV
-97 GDSLE
+97 GDTLE
-102 IPLNPK
+102 IPLNPR

-138 KSMEFALVKGE
+138 KSMEFTLVKGE
-149 LKKISKNNSDWLV
+149 LKKVGKNNSDWLV

-185 EIGDTLRFF
+185 DMGDTLRFF

-203 IITKDNKTGKTK
+203 VITRDTKTGKTK

-244 IDNGSVVI
+244 IDNGTVVI

-290 ITNEISGEKID
+290 ITNEIAGEKID
-301 VVRYDSDPIVLIANA
+301 VVRYNEDPIVLIANA

-329 PSSKYAVAIVDDKDQ
+329 PVSKYAVAIVDDKDQ

-368 KTKSQFNEMEQTQ
+368 KTKRQFNEMDQTQ
-381 QIHENVGSLFKDE
+381 LIHETVGSLFKDNE
-394 ENVAPTVA
+394 APLENV
-402 EEAKEEPK
+402 EKKEEVVK
-410 VLTNEE
+410 TLTNEE
-416 IGIAEGETPITDVGL
+416 IGIAEGETPISDIGL
-431 DSRLVKKLH
+431 DPHLVKKLH

-457 LLERGLTEE
+457 LLERGISAE
-466 EIDAVKGSVEIVTE
+466 EIEAVKGSVEIVTE
-480 EVLDDDSFECPV
+480 EEEGDGSFECPV
-492 CHAIVPAGST
+492 CHEIVPAGST
-502 TCPNCGA
+502 SCPNCGA

>member
-1 MIDLTN
+1 MIDLTS
-7 DIREMMDQKDM
+7 DIRDMMAQKDM
-18 SFKEVKS
+18 SLKEVKS

-44 AEIKF
+44 AEVKF
-49 YTKKKDSSRIF
+49 FTKKKDSSRIY
-60 VDILAKKTVVDEE
+60 VDILSKKTVVEEE

-84 DDAVLLAGDEVEV
+84 DEAVVLAGDEVEV
-97 GDSLE
+97 GDTLE
-102 IPLNPK
+102 IPLNPR

-138 KSMEFALVKGE
+138 KSMEFTLVKGE
-149 LKKISKNNSDWLV
+149 LKKIGKNNSDWLV

-185 EIGDTLRFF
+185 DMGDTLRFF

-203 IITKDNKTGKTK
+203 VITRDTKTGKTK

-244 IDNGSVVI
+244 IDNGTVVI

-290 ITNEISGEKID
+290 ITNEIAGEKID
-301 VVRYDSDPIVLIANA
+301 VVRYNEDPIVLIANA

-329 PSSKYAVAIVDDKDQ
+329 PVSKYAVAIVDDKDQ

-368 KTKSQFNEMEQTQ
+368 KTKSQFNEMDQTQ
-381 QIHENVGSLFKDE
+381 LIHETVGSLFKDNE
-394 ENVAPTVA
+394 APLENV
-402 EEAKEEPK
+402 EKKEEVVK
-410 VLTNEE
+410 TLTNEE
-416 IGIAEGETPITDVGL
+416 IGIAEGETPISDIGL
-431 DSRLVKKLH
+431 DPHLVKKLH

-457 LLERGLTEE
+457 LLERGISAEEIEAVKDSVEILTEE
-466 EIDAVKGSVEIVTE
+466 EEGDG
-480 EVLDDDSFECPV
+480 SFECPV
-492 CHAIVPAGST
+492 CHEIVPAGST
-502 TCPNCGA
+502 SCPNCGA

>member
-1 MIDLTN
+1 MIDLTS
-7 DIREMMDQKDM
+7 DIRDMMAQKDM
-18 SFKEVKS
+18 SLKEVKS

-44 AEIKF
+44 AEVKF
-49 YTKKKDSSRIF
+49 FTKKKDSSRIY
-60 VDILAKKTVVDEE
+60 VDILSKKTVVEEE

-84 DDAVLLAGDEVEV
+84 DEAVVLAGDEVEV
-97 GDSLE
+97 GDTLE
-102 IPLNPK
+102 IPLNPR

-138 KSMEFALVKGE
+138 KSMEFTLVKGE
-149 LKKISKNNSDWLV
+149 LKKIGKNNSDWLV

-185 EIGDTLRFF
+185 DMGDTLRFF

-203 IITKDNKTGKTK
+203 VITRDTKTGKTK

-244 IDNGSVVI
+244 IDNGTVVI

-290 ITNEISGEKID
+290 ITNEIAGEKID
-301 VVRYDSDPIVLIANA
+301 VVRYNEDPIVLIANA

-329 PSSKYAVAIVDDKDQ
+329 PVSKYAVAIVDDKDQ

-368 KTKSQFNEMEQTQ
+368 KTKSQFNEMDQTQ
-381 QIHENVGSLFKDE
+381 LIHETVGSLFKDNE
-394 ENVAPTVA
+394 APLENV
-402 EEAKEEPK
+402 EEKEEVVK
-410 VLTNEE
+410 TLTNQE
-416 IGIAEGETPITDVGL
+416 IGIAEGETPISDIGL
-431 DSRLVKKLH
+431 DPHLVKKLH

-457 LLERGLTEE
+457 LLERGISAE
-466 EIDAVKGSVEIVTE
+466 EIEAVKGSVEIVTE
-480 EVLDDDSFECPV
+480 EEEGDGSFECPV
-492 CHAIVPAGST
+492 CHEIVPAGST
-502 TCPNCGA
+502 SCPNCGA

>member
-1 MIDLTN
+1 MIDLTS
-7 DIREMMDQKDM
+7 DIRDMMAQKDM
-18 SFKEVKS
+18 SLKEVKS

-44 AEIKF
+44 AEVKF
-49 YTKKKDSSRIF
+49 FTKKKDSSRIY
-60 VDILAKKTVVDEE
+60 VDILSKKTVVEEE

-84 DDAVLLAGDEVEV
+84 DEAVVLAGDEVEV
-97 GDSLE
+97 GDTLE
-102 IPLNPK
+102 IPLNPR

-138 KSMEFALVKGE
+138 KSMEFTLVKGE
-149 LKKISKNNSDWLV
+149 LKKIGKNNSDWLV

-185 EIGDTLRFF
+185 DMGDTLRFF

-203 IITKDNKTGKTK
+203 VITRDTKTGKTK

-244 IDNGSVVI
+244 IDNGTVVI

-290 ITNEISGEKID
+290 ITNEIAGEKID
-301 VVRYDSDPIVLIANA
+301 VVRYNEDPIVLIANA

-329 PSSKYAVAIVDDKDQ
+329 PVSKYAVAIVDDKDQ

-368 KTKSQFNEMEQTQ
+368 KTKSQFNEMDQTQ
-381 QIHENVGSLFKDE
+381 LIHETVGSLFKDNE
-394 ENVAPTVA
+394 APMENV
-402 EEAKEEPK
+402 ENKEEVVK
-410 VLTNEE
+410 TLTNEE
-416 IGIAEGETPITDVGL
+416 IGIAEGETPISDIGL
-431 DSRLVKKLH
+431 DPHLVKKLH

-457 LLERGLTEE
+457 LLERGISAE
-466 EIDAVKGSVEIVTE
+466 EIEAVKGSVEIVTE
-480 EVLDDDSFECPV
+480 EEEGDGSFECPV
-492 CHAIVPAGST
+492 CHEIVPAGST
-502 TCPNCGA
+502 SCPNCGA